1 MKNSKYIKVSVSD
14 RLPDESTELYFY
26 CNDGYCNAGDYNKDL
41 NSFTDLDGARYS
53 TEYIDYWLQE
63 VPDYEEEMK
72 KMLERV
78 INAFETDYVV
88 DGEIVDKP
96 YEWLQDVYKETKSLL
111 TKLKTES

>member
-1 MKNSKYIKVSVSD
+1 MYIMKNSKYIKVSVKD
-14 RLPDESTELYFY
+14 RHPEKE
-26 CNDGYCNAGDYNKDL
+26 GDYYVKMRHLSDLQLYYYLDPLHDREYMNK
-41 NSFTDLDGARYS
+41 NV
-53 TEYIDYWLQE
+53 EYWIE
-63 VPDYEEEMK
+63 EKPDYEDEMK
-72 KMLERV
+72 EMLERV